1 MNNPG
6 AEQRDEA
13 HVLFDNFVQAKKCK
27 EALQGFQ
34 ELCRHLE
41 LDPQDY
47 RNFYQKLKSK
57 LNYWKAKALWTK
69 LDKRAGH
76 ADYNNGETCSKTKC
90 LVVGAGPCGLRTAI
104 ELAFLG
110 ARVIVI
116 EKRDTFSRNNVL
128 HLWPFTIHDLRAL
141 GAKKFYGK
149 FCSGSL
155 DHISIRQLQLIL
167 LKAALILGIEVQLNV
182 EFRGLLDPPRTQG
195 AGNKDQQK
203 GWRASLQPSVHPVGR
218 YEFNVLISAGGSRLV
233 PEGFKKKELRG
244 KLAIGI
250 TANFVNGHTAEEARV
265 AEISGV
271 ARIYHQKFFHNLHNE
286 TGIDLENIVYYKDD
300 THYFVMTAKKKSL
313 LKKGVILQDQQD
325 IEKLLSKKN
334 VDFNALLCYAREAA
348 NFCTEKK
355 LPKLEFAV
363 NHRNRPDV
371 DMFDFTCMHRSEDA
385 ALVRERNGH
394 ALLIGLVGDC
404 LVEPFWPLGT
414 GVARG
419 FLAAFDA
426 AWMVRKWV
434 MKTPPLEILAERESI
449 YQLLSQTSP
458 DNTSKNYNQY
468 SIDPVTRYPNI
479 NLKAIKPNQVHHLYD
494 VEDSMKTSKEAE
506 KQKPAKKFS
515 RSDSVGPCEELLS
528 WCQRHTEGY
537 RNVKVKDLTS
547 SWKSGLALCALINKF
562 RPDLI
567 DFDSLDK
574 ADTEGNNQKAFT
586 VAEKELGISMIMT
599 GQDMA
604 NVTEPDKLSMVMYLT
619 QFYEAFKD
627 AEPPNESADPVNKTK
642 TISNVTKSAIF
653 FLNQLKKN
661 ATLKRLAKEKTDPEE
676 EMVKKPRKKDSSVND
691 QKVPLDSP
699 LAPSDVCYFCSTR
712 VYVLERGSAE
722 GKFFHR
728 SCFACHH
735 CGTSLHL
742 GSYVFNDKD
751 GNFNC
756 TQHYLYQFS
765 AHQETEDQKPNT
777 TVKSQNSKSPEE
789 EEDEEGDSLDT
800 TSRSWP
806 AGGFVNNVPYL
817 EHSMETDVSSDRP
830 AVHEEHLE
838 ADVSL
843 SSYTVLQPTED
854 RALLSLNLETF
865 LTSPRPFVFHDG
877 GYGCEYEDAAHYAAG
892 CSSLTSVPT
901 PILPDCSAVISPSPE
916 GTHQLITHLCPPSS
930 TSDSPCLP
938 TPLSSQGSLATTNT
952 FTLGDQKCI
961 TSPNVAAEETLSEH
975 RFRSRV
981 SINDQKSAA
990 ASEELEIIGDKDENS
1005 TCLGEE
1011 GQFGK
1016 NSVLEPLE
1024 GSNSILNSITPPY
1037 ISCSETGFTGVL
1049 SGSESTSKGVSWMGT
1064 EGPKEEQKATG
1075 IKNLCTKEG
1084 IKYRGRFQN
1093 LPTSAPVDSSRPIS
1107 LEEEKTEV
1115 RMPDSSSLVEQVEK
1129 GLLEKCGMKLNVGKA
1144 ECYNKEQ
1151 STLTANLPSES
1162 SDLTS
1167 STPGSLVP
1175 SALNP
1180 AEEPGQQIA
1189 KSDSEMKISMRRL
1202 YLSTLEKKKLCRLS
1216 LGSDSDSEN
1225 PGDTVTDSRSFITSS
1240 LSDHL
1245 NLPGASRGCKTD
1257 NLNFRKKEDPRP
1269 CSARAQA
1276 CWEEPGFLIE
1286 DFSQSDE
1293 ESDDL
1298 SEEDDDWT
1306 FEEYAAKL
1314 PSVNADIHKK
1324 YDTWKTKTIVRRAKE
1339 EEMKRFHKAQTIQRQ
1354 LTEIEEKFGL
1364 LEQKGVELEKA
1375 IRGEGGAQSEE
1386 TSYLIEEW
1394 LHLVQTKNA
1403 LVSEECELTIGAR
1416 QLELEDQQSRLEQ
1429 EFRRYINMEDSVKTA
1444 FDQKEEERILN
1455 EMVEVVDMRNAL
1467 VNFLDQKRLKEINE
1481 QLHGLACADPK
1492 NSARCFQVQWS

>member
-806 AGGFVNNVPYL
+806 AG
-817 EHSMETDVSSDRP
+817 
-830 AVHEEHLE
+830 
-838 ADVSL
+838 
-843 SSYTVLQPTED
+843 
-854 RALLSLNLETF
+854 
-865 LTSPRPFVFHDG
+865 
-877 GYGCEYEDAAHYAAG
+877 
-892 CSSLTSVPT
+892 
-901 PILPDCSAVISPSPE
+901 
-916 GTHQLITHLCPPSS
+916 
-930 TSDSPCLP
+930 
-938 TPLSSQGSLATTNT
+938 
-952 FTLGDQKCI
+952 TL
-961 TSPNVAAEETLSEH
+961 
-975 RFRSRV
+975 RSRRFPFF
-981 SINDQKSAA
+981 
-990 ASEELEIIGDKDENS
+990 LHCS
-1005 TCLGEE
+1005 T
-1011 GQFGK
+1011 
-1016 NSVLEPLE
+1016 
-1024 GSNSILNSITPPY
+1024 TY
-1037 ISCSETGFTGVL
+1037 
-1049 SGSESTSKGVSWMGT
+1049 
-1064 EGPKEEQKATG
+1064 
-1075 IKNLCTKEG
+1075 
-1084 IKYRGRFQN
+1084 
-1093 LPTSAPVDSSRPIS
+1093 
-1107 LEEEKTEV
+1107 
-1115 RMPDSSSLVEQVEK
+1115 
-1129 GLLEKCGMKLNVGKA
+1129 
-1144 ECYNKEQ
+1144 
-1151 STLTANLPSES
+1151 
-1162 SDLTS
+1162 
-1167 STPGSLVP
+1167 
-1175 SALNP
+1175 
-1180 AEEPGQQIA
+1180 
-1189 KSDSEMKISMRRL
+1189 
-1202 YLSTLEKKKLCRLS
+1202 
-1216 LGSDSDSEN
+1216 
-1225 PGDTVTDSRSFITSS
+1225 
-1240 LSDHL
+1240 
-1245 NLPGASRGCKTD
+1245 
-1257 NLNFRKKEDPRP
+1257 
-1269 CSARAQA
+1269 
-1276 CWEEPGFLIE
+1276 
-1286 DFSQSDE
+1286 
-1293 ESDDL
+1293 
-1298 SEEDDDWT
+1298 
-1306 FEEYAAKL
+1306 
-1314 PSVNADIHKK
+1314 
-1324 YDTWKTKTIVRRAKE
+1324 
-1339 EEMKRFHKAQTIQRQ
+1339 
-1354 LTEIEEKFGL
+1354 
-1364 LEQKGVELEKA
+1364 
-1375 IRGEGGAQSEE
+1375 
-1386 TSYLIEEW
+1386 
-1394 LHLVQTKNA
+1394 
-1403 LVSEECELTIGAR
+1403 
-1416 QLELEDQQSRLEQ
+1416 
-1429 EFRRYINMEDSVKTA
+1429 
-1444 FDQKEEERILN
+1444 
-1455 EMVEVVDMRNAL
+1455 
-1467 VNFLDQKRLKEINE
+1467 
-1481 QLHGLACADPK
+1481 
-1492 NSARCFQVQWS
+1492 

>member
-69 LDKRAGH
+69 LDKRAVSH
-76 ADYNNGETCSKTKC
+76 PADFNRQGVVCPGVVC

-195 AGNKDQQK
+195 AEK

-506 KQKPAKKFS
+506 KQKPVSKFVPL
-515 RSDSVGPCEELLS
+515 SDSVGPCEELLS

-751 GNFNC
+751 GKSMHLRERNFNC

-777 TVKSQNSKSPEE
+777 TSQNSKSPEE

-806 AGGFVNNVPYL
+806 AVF
-817 EHSMETDVSSDRP
+817 
-830 AVHEEHLE
+830 
-838 ADVSL
+838 L
-843 SSYTVLQPTED
+843 S
-854 RALLSLNLETF
+854 
-865 LTSPRPFVFHDG
+865 
-877 GYGCEYEDAAHYAAG
+877 
-892 CSSLTSVPT
+892 
-901 PILPDCSAVISPSPE
+901 ILKK
-916 GTHQLITHLCPPSS
+916 
-930 TSDSPCLP
+930 
-938 TPLSSQGSLATTNT
+938 GSI
-952 FTLGDQKCI
+952 TLG
-961 TSPNVAAEETLSEH
+961 T
-975 RFRSRV
+975 FV
-981 SINDQKSAA
+981 SK
-990 ASEELEIIGDKDENS
+990 
-1005 TCLGEE
+1005 
-1011 GQFGK
+1011 
-1016 NSVLEPLE
+1016 
-1024 GSNSILNSITPPY
+1024 
-1037 ISCSETGFTGVL
+1037 
-1049 SGSESTSKGVSWMGT
+1049 
-1064 EGPKEEQKATG
+1064 
-1075 IKNLCTKEG
+1075 
-1084 IKYRGRFQN
+1084 
-1093 LPTSAPVDSSRPIS
+1093 
-1107 LEEEKTEV
+1107 EEKTEV

-1286 DFSQSDE
+1286 GNAFRSSTTLSNHISKHTQQNCFQLFDHSTDFSQSDE

-1306 FEEYAAKL
+1306 FEEYAAKEIIL
-1314 PSVNADIHKK
+1314 DKERWVSRYRERKK

-1375 IRGEGGAQSEE
+1375 IRGEGGKVASE
-1386 TSYLIEEW
+1386 TIIEEW